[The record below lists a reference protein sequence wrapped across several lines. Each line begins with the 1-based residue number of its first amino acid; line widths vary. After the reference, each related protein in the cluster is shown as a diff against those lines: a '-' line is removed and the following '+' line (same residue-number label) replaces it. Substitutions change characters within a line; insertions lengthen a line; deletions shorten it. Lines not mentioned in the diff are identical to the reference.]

1 MATLDFSQ
9 YIGGADNIQ
18 VEVAFPST
26 QKTAVYNFNQNIA
39 VGAEVAYYTNNVT
52 TNAINLTYHD
62 DVNSSVL
69 LKVGRQAY
77 QGQSTNMALLQARV
91 NF

>member
-1 MATLDFSQ
+1 MTYGAVNQVTNSG
-9 YIGGADNIQ
+9 IGGLRYD
-18 VEVAFPST
+18 
-26 QKTAVYNFNQNIA
+26 YNFNKNVA

-52 TNAINLTYHD
+52 TSAINLTYHD

-69 LKVGRQAY
+69 LKVGRQEY
-77 QGQSTNMALLQARV
+77 QSQSTNMALLQARV

>member
-1 MATLDFSQ
+1 MT
-9 YIGGADNIQ
+9 YGAVNQ
-18 VEVAFPST
+18 VTNSGISGLRYD
-26 QKTAVYNFNQNIA
+26 YNFDKNFA

-52 TNAINLTYHD
+52 TSAINLTYHD

-69 LKVGRQAY
+69 LKVGRQDY
-77 QGQSTNMALLQARV
+77 QGQATNMALLQARV